1 LLPLARTCQQTPPS
15 PLRGTSPVRRG
26 KKGADMRD
34 DRKVSGA
41 RAKDMRQT
49 MSNAEV
55 ILWSRLR
62 RRQVHGVTFRRQHP
76 IGPFIADF
84 ACWEARLVI
93 EVDGPSHVSDEA
105 QIKDQSRTDFMNVQG
120 WEVIRVWNN
129 DIYDNLHGVMDAISI
144 RVWENRQS
152 IQATIEAGA
161 KPFLPPSDGGSPRRG
176 MGVFSPDCAMSQANT
191 PSDPSGHLPR
201 GTGEE
206 KETK

>member
-1 LLPLARTCQQTPPS
+1 MVA
-15 PLRGTSPVRRG
+15 
-26 KKGADMRD
+26 MRD

-55 ILWSRLR
+55 ILWSRIR
-62 RRQVHGVTFRRQHP
+62 RKQVHGVTFRRQHP

-93 EVDGPSHVSDEA
+93 EVDGPTHISDEA
-105 QIKDQSRTDFMNVQG
+105 KLKDKHRTHFLHQAG

-129 DIYDNLHGVMDAISI
+129 DVYNNLHGVMDAISI
-144 RVWENRQS
+144 SVWENMQS
-152 IQATIEAGA
+152 IQAM
-161 KPFLPPSDGGSPRRG
+161 L
-176 MGVFSPDCAMSQANT
+176 QANT

-206 KETK
+206 NCAPLSGHLPVVTGEEKEAK